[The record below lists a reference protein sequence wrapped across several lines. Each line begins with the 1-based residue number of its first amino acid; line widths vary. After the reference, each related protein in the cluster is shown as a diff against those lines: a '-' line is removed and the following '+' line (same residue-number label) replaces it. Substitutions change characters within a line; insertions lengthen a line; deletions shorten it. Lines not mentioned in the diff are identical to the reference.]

1 MISDIEYTK
10 LMEQRKIISSNEKWG
25 YDETEKEYIKG
36 MSLLNPQSYGSKIE
50 KKIKEELNCIKLK
63 AKDDCGDICSIN
75 GKNIEVKISILTL
88 INSALN
94 LVQIRLFHN
103 VDYYLCVAYDCRNIS
118 NYKKY
123 IFLLTHDEMES
134 ECENANAAHGT
145 KSVNEI
151 NKNVELRLSVICD
164 ENNTLFQKW
173 CEKYLVDSFE
183 DVKNVF

>member
-1 MISDIEYTK
+1 M
-10 LMEQRKIISSNEKWG
+10 
-25 YDETEKEYIKG
+25 
-36 MSLLNPQSYGSKIE
+36 
-50 KKIKEELNCIKLK
+50 
-63 AKDDCGDICSIN
+63 
-75 GKNIEVKISILTL
+75 
-88 INSALN
+88 
-94 LVQIRLFHN
+94 
-103 VDYYLCVAYDCRNIS
+103 CVAYDCRDIS

-145 KSVNEI
+145 KSVNKI

-164 ENNTLFQKW
+164 EDNTVFQRW

>member
-10 LMEQRKIISSNEKWG
+10 LMEQKKIISTDKNWDTSV
-25 YDETEKEYIKG
+25 TEKEYIKG
-36 MSLLNPQSYGSKIE
+36 MSLLNPQSYGAKIE
-50 KKIKEELNCIKLK
+50 KKIRKGLNCTKIK
-63 AKDDCGDICSIN
+63 AKDACGDIRSIT

-103 VDYYLCVAYDCRNIS
+103 VDYYLCVAYDCRDIS

-145 KSVNEI
+145 KSVNKI

-164 ENNTLFQKW
+164 EDNTVFQRW